1 MMVGVGGPDEP
12 VEGDVQFLLQ
22 VLVHVGVAARQLGGG
37 QPFGRRGLGHLEA
50 VLVGAGQITHV
61 EAVEPLEPRDDVA
74 GDVLIRVPQV
84 RSGVGVGDRV
94 GDVIGLHWDSTLL
107 CGG

>member
-22 VLVHVGVAARQLGGG
+22 ALVHVGVAARQLGGG
-37 QPFGRRGLGHLEA
+37 QPFGRGGLGHLEA
-50 VLVGAGQITHV
+50 VLVGAGQVTHV
-61 EAVEPLEPRDDVA
+61 EAVEPLEPRDDVG
-74 GDVLIRVPQV
+74 GDVLVRVPQV